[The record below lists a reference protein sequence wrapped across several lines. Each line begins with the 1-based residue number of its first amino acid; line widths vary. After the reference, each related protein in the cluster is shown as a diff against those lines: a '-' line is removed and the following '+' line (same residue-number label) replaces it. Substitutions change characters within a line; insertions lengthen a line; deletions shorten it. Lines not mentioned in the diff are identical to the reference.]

1 VKITAWAA
9 VMAVADRKNVL
20 AAKGPMV
27 AGMAV
32 FNDFFS
38 YRTGV
43 YRHTT
48 GALAGYHAVSVVGY
62 DDTQQCWI
70 CKNSWGPGWGDSG
83 WFRIGY
89 GECGMDT
96 QFAFYDA
103 DAPCVGPTPDDCRQY
118 VAVLLRALQAARVNP
133 ALRAC
138 LRHYVCGST
147 VRPRCTSQHLA
158 VVRGVLAI
166 LKKCPQYRRPFCNAL
181 R

>member
-1 VKITAWAA
+1 
-9 VMAVADRKNVL
+9 
-20 AAKGPMV
+20 MV

-62 DDTQQCWI
+62 DDSQQCWI